1 MDSLSYLINAWHN
14 FLSHERNFSE
24 HSSSAYRI
32 DLNYFCQFMEQ
43 HHAKNCSLELLEALS
58 ISDFRSWL
66 SYRKRENFAFSS
78 TTRAIAAVKNFF
90 KYLIRFHRFSNKSI
104 FNLRSPKQLVALP
117 KALNEVQTN
126 SALAAAAE
134 ISKEPWLAMRDQALL
149 YLLYGCGLRISEA
162 LALKVKDLAKATLL
176 VRGKGNK
183 ERIVPIIVSVTE
195 HIKQYLKICPYPR
208 NDEDYIFIGKQG
220 KVLDPG
226 VFQRQIR
233 YLRNLLN
240 LPETTTPH
248 AFRHS
253 FATHILANGG
263 DLKSIQ
269 ELLGHQDLSTTQRYT
284 KIETGHLLEVYNKA
298 HPRGAHSNGLK

>member
-1 MDSLSYLINAWHN
+1 MGNLKTLINSWHE
-14 FLSHERNFSE
+14 FLIHEKSFSK
-24 HSSSAYRI
+24 HSSSAYLI
-32 DLNYFCQFMEQ
+32 DLNYFCKFIGE
-43 HHAKNCSLELLEALS
+43 HNAKNCSFEALEQLS

-66 SYRKRENFAFSS
+66 SYRKRNNFAFSS

-90 KYLIRFHRFSNKSI
+90 KYLIRFHGFSNKAI
-104 FNLRSPKQLVALP
+104 FNLRSPKQLASLP
-117 KALNEVQTN
+117 KALNQSQTN
-126 SALAAAAE
+126 SALNISAE
-134 ISKEPWLAMRDQALL
+134 ISKENWIAMRDQALL

-162 LALKVKDLAKATLL
+162 LSLKIKDLSKSTLL

-183 ERIVPIIVSVTE
+183 ERIVPIIDSVRD
-195 HIKQYLKICPYPR
+195 HIKEYLNLCPYTR
-208 NDEDYIFIGKQG
+208 DDEDYIFVGKQG
-220 KVLDPG
+220 KILNPG

-233 YLRNLLN
+233 YVRNLLN

-269 ELLGHQDLSTTQRYT
+269 ELLGHENLNTTQKYT
-284 KIETGHLLEVYNKA
+284 KIETSHLLNVYSKA
-298 HPRGAHSNGLK
+298 HPKANG